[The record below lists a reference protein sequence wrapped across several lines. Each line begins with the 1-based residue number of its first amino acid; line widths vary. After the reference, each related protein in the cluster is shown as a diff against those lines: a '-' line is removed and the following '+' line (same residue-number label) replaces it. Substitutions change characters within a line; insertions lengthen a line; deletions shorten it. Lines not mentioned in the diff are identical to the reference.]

1 MRHASTMVALLLVS
15 GCGGIAIDD
24 GATDPGALHRNE
36 GSEDGTPASCALR
49 VDPNER
55 SFDAI
60 AAGTTLT
67 YELHLWNDGTEPCA
81 VTDVVLERGHDVV
94 HLAQVQNFTLAAGA
108 QAPLHLTYA
117 PTEVGVVEPT
127 IHLRANGEVFEHGLR
142 FQSVAAQPPGG
153 DDCLFV
159 TPETIEFEA
168 RTPGCGTAERA
179 FVLHNECDYGVQV
192 MEADTGTST
201 AFSRGSAP
209 ELPVEVPAGHEL
221 RFPVLYTPHEPG
233 DVHGRLRIRVDGW
246 AAFEAPLVGHTSDG
260 TPVRDVFHATAG
272 QRLFELSHRP
282 AHPHAGA
289 MAEELEVHVDH
300 ALVRPGDEGAR
311 NWGYGEV
318 RNLVEFTAG
327 KGPAEG
333 AEVVIEYRG
342 CAN

>member
-1 MRHASTMVALLLVS
+1 MRHASTIVALLLVS
-15 GCGGIAIDD
+15 GCGAAIEAD
-24 GATDPGALHRNE
+24 AIDPGALHRND
-36 GSEDGTPASCALR
+36 GSEDETPAPCTLR

-60 AAGTTLT
+60 TAGTTKT
-67 YELHLWNDGTEPCA
+67 YELHLWNDGAQACA
-81 VTDVVLERGHDVV
+81 VTDIVLERGNDVV
-94 HLAQVQNFTLAAGA
+94 HLAPMQDFTLAAGA
-108 QAPLHLTYA
+108 QAPLHLTYEPA
-117 PTEVGVVEPT
+117 TAGVVEPSL
-127 IHLRANGEVFEHGLR
+127 HLRANGEVFEHPLR
-142 FQSVAAQPPGG
+142 FQAVAAQPPG
-153 DDCLFV
+153 DDHCVFV

-179 FVLHNECDYGVQV
+179 FVLHNECDHGVHV

-201 AFSRGSAP
+201 AFARGAAP

-233 DVHGRLRIRVDGW
+233 DFHGRLRIRVDGMP
-246 AAFEAPLVGHTSDG
+246 AFEAPLVGHTADG
-260 TPVRDVFHATAG
+260 TPVRDVFHAAAG
-272 QRLFELSHRP
+272 QRVFELSHGP

-289 MAEELEVHVDH
+289 LADELEVHVDH
-300 ALVRPGDEGAR
+300 VLVRPVDGGAR